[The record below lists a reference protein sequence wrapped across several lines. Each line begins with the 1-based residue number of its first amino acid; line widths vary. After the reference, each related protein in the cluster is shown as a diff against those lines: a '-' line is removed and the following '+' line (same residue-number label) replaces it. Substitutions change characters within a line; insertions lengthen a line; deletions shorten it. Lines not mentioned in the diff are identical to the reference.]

1 MQRTITINGR
11 AGLFDTPSFLLT
23 ENEDLTVKVEIKN
36 EIKVGK
42 YYLFAVHG
50 TAPKKAFLLSDNKA
64 VTLPA
69 EWIKQG
75 GETPIEF
82 SLELRNAKGT
92 SVIRSDYEIEP
103 LAVTTLGGDWRA
115 TAIIQ
120 CLESRISALE
130 EALKQE
136 TKARDELA
144 EKFGKYVDEGIEV
157 LPEELQ

>member
-1 MQRTITINGR
+1 MERTITINGR

-82 SLELRNAKGT
+82 SLELRNARGT

-115 TAIIQ
+115 TAVIQ
-120 CLESRISALE
+120 GLESRVSALE
-130 EALKQE
+130 TELKKEIKAKEELLE
-136 TKARDELA
+136 TFR
-144 EKFGKYVDEGIEV
+144 KYVDEGIDV
-157 LPEELQ
+157 LPEELK